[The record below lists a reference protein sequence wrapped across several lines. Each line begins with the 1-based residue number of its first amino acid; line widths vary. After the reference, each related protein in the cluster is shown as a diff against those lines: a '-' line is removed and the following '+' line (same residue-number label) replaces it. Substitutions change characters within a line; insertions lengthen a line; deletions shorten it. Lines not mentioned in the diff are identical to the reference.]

1 MLFPES
7 RCKITP
13 FQREILSYL
22 FRFLFLF
29 VYNAPMFQFAKCMKH
44 RDRQRFKTIFHYS
57 LFAKLQHFKE
67 RFTSYDELGE
77 IRRDKER

>member
-44 RDRQRFKTIFHYS
+44 RDRQRYKTIFWFLMVIGYG
-57 LFAKLQHFKE
+57 LLVIEFF
-67 RFTSYDELGE
+67 G
-77 IRRDKER
+77 